1 MKYFPL
7 VWAALWRKRG
17 RTWLTGLSIF
27 VAFFLY
33 SLLGAVNAAFNMG
46 EQISAVD
53 RLVTTGRY
61 SLTQLQPYGYKQ
73 QIEGLPGVK
82 AVTFASWF
90 GGIWKEEKNFFAQF
104 PVEPAPYF
112 AMYPE
117 FILPKEQLQAFIDT
131 RDGAVIGRKLAERF
145 GWKIG
150 DVVPIQST
158 IWPKKDGSKVWELKI
173 VGIFDGKDQ
182 AARAQEEQLLLQHEY
197 FNEAR
202 QFGRDQVGWF
212 MTRVEDPSQSVAVG
226 KAIDAL
232 FQNSP
237 KPTKTQTEGAF
248 NAGFAKQF
256 GDIGLIV
263 SGILGAVFFTLI
275 MLTGNTMM
283 QSVRERIPELA
294 VLKTLGFTDRGVL
307 GLVLAESWL
316 MTVGAA
322 AVALGVAALLMP
334 HMGIP
339 GMLPEL
345 PLTGTA
351 VALGFVYALALGL
364 LVGLPPALRAM
375 RLNIVDALGGH

>member
-33 SLLGAVNAAFNMG
+33 SLLGAVNAAFSMG
-46 EQISAVD
+46 GQISAVD

-73 QIEGLPGVK
+73 QIENLPGVK

-117 FILPKEQLQAFIDT
+117 FILPPEQLQAFIDT

-150 DVVPIQST
+150 DVVPVQST
-158 IWPKKDGSKVWELKI
+158 IWPKKDGNKVWELKV

-182 AARAQEEQLLLQHEY
+182 AARAQEEQLLLQYEY

-202 QFGRDQVGWF
+202 QFAKDQVGWF
-212 MTRVEDPSQSVAVG
+212 MTQVEDPNKALEVG
-226 KAIDAL
+226 KAIDAM

-294 VLKTLGFTDRGVL
+294 VLKTLGFTDRSVL

-322 AVALGVAALLMP
+322 ALALGLAALLMP

-345 PLTGTA
+345 PLTKTA
-351 VALGFVYALALGL
+351 VMLGFVYALALGL
-364 LVGLPPALRAM
+364 VVGLPPALRAM
-375 RLNIVDALGGH
+375 RLNIVDALSGH